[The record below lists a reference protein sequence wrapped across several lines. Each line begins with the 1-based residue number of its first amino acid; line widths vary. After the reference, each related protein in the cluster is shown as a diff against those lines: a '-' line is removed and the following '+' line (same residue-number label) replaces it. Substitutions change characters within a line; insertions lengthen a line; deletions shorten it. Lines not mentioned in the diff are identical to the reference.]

1 MCVPRWGRR
10 APRAAASPLF
20 GATRPPYPLPP
31 LFTRAAPAQATH
43 DFSYTEFRARG
54 SPPIREATNWTELYH
69 TGEDPWQGT
78 NLATAPVPAFADEL
92 WRYAACEKGSCP

>member
-1 MCVPRWGRR
+1 MCVPRRGRR
-10 APRAAASPLF
+10 ALRARGSLAAVLRHAP
-20 GATRPPYPLPP
+20 PPYPLH
-31 LFTRAAPAQATH
+31 THTAPAQATH

-54 SPPIREATNWTELYH
+54 SPPMREATNWTELYH